1 VSRRDEV
8 VRDPSE
14 RLYWLQSPVCLER
27 RAEPR
32 EVASPPRLFVELACK
47 TGRAL
52 SRILRVRPY

>member
-1 VSRRDEV
+1 MSRRNRV

-27 RAEPR
+27 REDSR
-32 EVASPPRLFVELACK
+32 EGAFPPRLLVELARK

-52 SRILRVRPY
+52 SQILGVRQC

>member
-1 VSRRDEV
+1 MSWRDEV

-27 RAEPR
+27 REDSR
-32 EVASPPRLFVELACK
+32 EVAPPPRLLVELARK

-52 SRILRVRPY
+52 SRILGVRQC

>member
-1 VSRRDEV
+1 MSRRNAL

-27 RAEPR
+27 REGLRGGAP
-32 EVASPPRLFVELACK
+32 PPRLLVELARK

-52 SRILRVRPY
+52 PRIFGVRLS

>member
-1 VSRRDEV
+1 MRRRDEV

-27 RAEPR
+27 REDLR
-32 EVASPPRLFVELACK
+32 GGASPPRLLVELARE

-52 SRILRVRPY
+52 SRILGVRQS

>member
-27 RAEPR
+27 REGLR
-32 EVASPPRLFVELACK
+32 EGASPLRLFVEWARK
-47 TGRAL
+47 TGRVL
-52 SRILRVRPY
+52 SRILGVRPC